1 MIDRRTYTE
10 ADWAALRAKID
21 NPQEKVI
28 CPRCGKELEFK
39 DYGSSYGAECPTE
52 GCIFG
57 GVRGI

>member
-10 ADWAALRAKID
+10 ADWAAIREKRL
-21 NPQEKVI
+21 NPEKKVI
-28 CPRCGKELEFK
+28 CPRCGKELSYK
-39 DYGSSYGAECPTE
+39 DYGASISIECQTE